1 MKRYKIETDLSPVT
15 VSGISMFNAQM
26 MHRLKENPL
35 TIAELKEILR
45 DDLGNWKLPTDYSIK
60 SGLDQLEK
68 IDGITLTTM
77 ED

>member
-77 ED
+77 EN